1 MKFIDFK
8 SIANLNISPSLC
20 VEWVKEVFIHKGETI
35 LPPKI
40 SIKMPENIFFN
51 TMPAY
56 LPHEKKFGVKVVSR
70 YPKRIPS
77 LQSDI
82 MLYDST
88 NGELLSIMDGLWI
101 TTMRTGAVAALTIKY
116 LRKKNTQT
124 YGFIG
129 IGNTARASQSCLIS
143 QLPNEE
149 IIVNLLEYKDQAEL
163 FIERFRSV
171 SNIKFKK
178 YSSCEKLIE
187 DSDVVVSCVTAA
199 DTLFARDE
207 VYQKGVLVVPVHTR
221 GFQNCDLFFDKI
233 FADDTKHICDFK
245 YFSQFKNFDEF
256 PNVITGN
263 NLGRTS
269 ENERILCYN
278 IGIALHDVYFASK
291 LFNIIDTTIPEYLTG
306 MHTLKKFWV

>member
-8 SIANLNISPSLC
+8 SIADLNILPSLC
-20 VEWVKEVFIHKGETI
+20 VEWVKDAFMHKSESI

-40 SIKMPENIFFN
+40 SIKMPGNIFFN

-56 LPHEKKFGVKVVSR
+56 LPYEKRFGVKVVSR

-82 MLYDST
+82 MLYNSI
-88 NGELLSIMDGLWI
+88 NGELLAIMDGLWI

-116 LRKKNTQT
+116 LRKKNTQV

-129 IGNTARASQSCLIS
+129 LGNTARASLSCLIS
-143 QLPNEE
+143 QLTNEE
-149 IIVNLLEYKDQAEL
+149 ITVNLLEYKDQADL
-163 FIERFRSV
+163 FIERFRTV
-171 SNIKFKK
+171 SNIRFKK
-178 YSSCEKLIE
+178 YSSSEKLIE
-187 DSDVVVSCVTAA
+187 NSDVIVSCVTAA

-207 VYQKGVLVVPVHTR
+207 AYQKGVLVVPVHTR

-233 FADDTKHICDFK
+233 FADDTKHVCDFK
-245 YFSQFKNFDEF
+245 YFDQFRDFDEF
-256 PNVITGN
+256 PNVIMGN
-263 NLGRTS
+263 NIGRMS
-269 ENERILCYN
+269 EDERILCYN

-291 LFNIIDTTIPEYLTG
+291 LFNIIDATIPEYFTG